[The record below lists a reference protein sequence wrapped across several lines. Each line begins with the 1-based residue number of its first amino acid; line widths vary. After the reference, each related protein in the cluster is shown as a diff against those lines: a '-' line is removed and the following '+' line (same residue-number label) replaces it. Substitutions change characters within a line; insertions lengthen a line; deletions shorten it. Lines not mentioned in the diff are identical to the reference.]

1 MLCSLCYIVVFLLQ
15 THQLESKT
23 QPRVFTFLS
32 DAQNHDVH
40 VNDQRPQGIISC
52 LEQAWFGAH
61 ATSSCRCQIFLVDG
75 TSLHPNQTFMFF
87 FLKAWFVSCYIAE
100 LSRRVDSRQTFT
112 SSDAQ
117 NHDVHVNDQ
126 RPQGIIV
133 MSWASMIWCPSYI
146 AVVVSSMADPSDFF
160 LEQLH
165 TWAQPF
171 HVLTDARN
179 HDVHVNDQ
187 RPQGIISCLERAW
200 FDAHAT
206 SLSLSR
212 RWQTLQI
219 FLDSFI
225 FELRRFTSFQTL
237 KIMTFMSTIHDH
249 KTSYHVLSKH
259 GLVSK
264 VHRYH
269 CHVVLT
275 DARNHGRPIRYI
287 RVFLEGFKP
296 ELRLS
301 TFYQTLKIMMF
312 MSTTND
318 HKASYH
324 VLSEHDL
331 APKLH
336 RCRCLNDG
344 RPIRSFLKS
353 SYWNSDVSRPYR
365 RSKAWQIMT
374 FMSTTNDH
382 KASCHVLS
390 KHDLVA
396 KLHRCPCQV
405 DGTPIRVF
413 FFEGFKPELRLS
425 TFYQTLEIMM
435 FMSTTNDHKASY
447 HVLSKQDLAPRL
459 HRCRCLVDGRPI
471 RSFLKASYT
480 GTQNVSRPYRR
491 SKSWQIMTFMSTTSD
506 HEASCHVLSKH
517 DLAANRCLARYI
529 AVVVKSMA
537 HPSDTSQSFYWRLQT
552 LSLELFTFYQTLKI
566 MMFML
571 TTNDQK
577 ASYHVLSKHD
587 LAPMLHRCCCLV
599 DVRPFRFFFDSF
611 IFELRRFTS
620 F

>member
-1 MLCSLCYIVVFLLQ
+1 ML
-15 THQLESKT
+15 H
-23 QPRVFTFLS
+23 
-32 DAQNHDVH
+32 H
-40 VNDQRPQGIISC
+40 
-52 LEQAWFGAH
+52 
-61 ATSSCRCQIFLVDG
+61 CRSLVDG
-75 TSLHPNQTFMFF
+75 RPFRF
-87 FLKAWFVSCYIAE
+87 FLTSFILE
-100 LSRRVDSRQTFT
+100 LSRFT
-112 SSDAQ
+112 SLQ
-117 NHDVHVNDQ
+117 TLEIM
-126 RPQGIIV
+126 RF
-133 MSWASMIWCPSYI
+133 MSTI
-146 AVVVSSMADPSDFF
+146 
-160 LEQLH
+160 
-165 TWAQPF
+165 
-171 HVLTDARN
+171 
-179 HDVHVNDQ
+179 Q

-269 CHVVLT
+269 CHV
-275 DARNHGRPIRYI
+275 DGRPIRYI
-287 RVFLEGFKP
+287 KVFLEGFIQHWAIDV
-296 ELRLS
+296 S

-312 MSTTND
+312 LSTTND

-353 SYWNSDVSRPYR
+353 SYWNSDVSRPFK
-365 RSKAWQIMT
+365 RSKSWQIMT

-447 HVLSKQDLAPRL
+447 HVLSKHIFGAQATSLSLSRRWQT
-459 HRCRCLVDGRPI
+459 HQI
-471 RSFLKASYT
+471 FLKSFILELKRFTSLQTLKIMADHDVHVNDQRPRGIMSCLKQAWF
-480 GTQNVSRPYRR
+480 GVSRFT
-491 SKSWQIMTFMSTTSD
+491 SWHTLAIMTFMSTIHD
-506 HEASCHVLSKH
+506 H
-517 DLAANRCLARYI
+517 
-529 AVVVKSMA
+529 
-537 HPSDTSQSFYWRLQT
+537 
-552 LSLELFTFYQTLKI
+552 
-566 MMFML
+566 
-571 TTNDQK
+571 K

-587 LAPMLHRCCCLV
+587 LLSMLHHRRCLV
-599 DVRPFRFFFDSF
+599 DGRPIRYFLKASYLNLDVSRPFRRSNHDVHVNDQRPQGIISCLEQAWFAAHATS
-611 IFELRRFTS
+611 LPLSRRWQTL
-620 F
+620 